1 MRHHIDELLL
11 DIWRD
16 PAQKKALT
24 RLAVEAAAAT
34 KSSALGDDQLD
45 DLAARGG
52 GVLLVNYAR
61 AMLNS
66 LMYMLGVCCQHT
78 DVCLSCLIP
87 DWHCVS
93 TSQGENQQQQV
104 PVFVGVQ
111 AVTLQQRTPEKVSV
125 LSAVLIHDTPSRCG

>member
-24 RLAVEAAAAT
+24 RLAVEAAAAAS
-34 KSSALGDDQLD
+34 KSTGAEDSQLD
-45 DLAARGG
+45 DPAARGG

-66 LMYMLGVCCQHT
+66 LMYMLGVRCWHARCSTTAALHCWT
-78 DVCLSCLIP
+78 VCFSALAEEG
-87 DWHCVS
+87 
-93 TSQGENQQQQV
+93 T
-104 PVFVGVQ
+104 
-111 AVTLQQRTPEKVSV
+111 VTAGSETVLLQY
-125 LSAVLIHDTPSRCG
+125 SAVPTSGRH

>member
-1 MRHHIDELLL
+1 MVSRWKTDLNWCPLCALCSMRHHIDELLL

-24 RLAVEAAAAT
+24 RLAVEVAAAASKFT
-34 KSSALGDDQLD
+34 GAEDSQLD

-66 LMYMLGVCCQHT
+66 LMYMLGVRCWHARCSSLCLMLNYCC
-78 DVCLSCLIP
+78 
-87 DWHCVS
+87 
-93 TSQGENQQQQV
+93 
-104 PVFVGVQ
+104 F
-111 AVTLQQRTPEKVSV
+111 
-125 LSAVLIHDTPSRCG
+125 